1 MLYFYTIYIKKIID
15 KSMCACLVL
24 NVEGFYFFNQRSFR
38 ASRITDLMYA
48 HDRQKLR
55 VMYSGIQCL
64 VHGDVPNIC
73 SHATYPQTLASRERV
88 QIQRISPNLEQPS
101 CSSSLLSCTL
111 CSNIKF
117 GTEKVRDRKQERV
130 KTRRK
135 SPKSLHPTPRLSPRP
150 AVAFPGSGYMAA
162 GKH

>member
-1 MLYFYTIYIKKIID
+1 
-15 KSMCACLVL
+15 MCISCL
-24 NVEGFYFFNQRSFR
+24 EHGGCFFFFFNQRSFR
-38 ASRITDLMYA
+38 ASSITDLMHA

-55 VMYSGIQCL
+55 VMYAGIHCL
-64 VHGDVPNIC
+64 VHGDVPNIGC
-73 SHATYPQTLASRERV
+73 HATYPQTLASPEKV

-117 GTEKVRDRKQERV
+117 GTEKVRERKQGRV

-150 AVAFPGSGYMAA
+150 AVAVPGSGYMAA

>member
-1 MLYFYTIYIKKIID
+1 M
-15 KSMCACLVL
+15 SCLER
-24 NVEGFYFFNQRSFR
+24 EGLFFGFFFNQRSFR
-38 ASRITDLMYA
+38 SSCITDLIHA

-55 VMYSGIQCL
+55 VMYSGIQRL

-73 SHATYPQTLASRERV
+73 SHATYPQTLAFRETV
-88 QIQRISPNLEQPS
+88 QIQRISPNLAQPS

-117 GTEKVRDRKQERV
+117 GTEKVRRRNQGRV

-135 SPKSLHPTPRLSPRP
+135 SPKSLHPTLRLSPRP
-150 AVAFPGSGYMAA
+150 AVAVPGSGYTAA